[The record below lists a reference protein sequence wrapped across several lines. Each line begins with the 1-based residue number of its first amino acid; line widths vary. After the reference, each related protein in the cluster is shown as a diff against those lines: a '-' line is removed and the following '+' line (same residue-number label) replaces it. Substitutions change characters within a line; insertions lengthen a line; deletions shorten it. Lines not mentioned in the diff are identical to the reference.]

1 MNLSEKQKEMLEKH
15 KSHYSTKHL
24 QMMKKLM
31 KEGKSFTQSHK
42 LALKSVG
49 K

>member
-1 MNLSEKQKEMLEKH
+1 MDLTKKQKEMLDKH
-15 KSHYSTKHL
+15 KAHHSAKHL

-31 KEGKSFTQSHK
+31 KEGKSFSQAHK
-42 LALKSVG
+42 LSMKSVG